1 MNITIIGTG
10 YVGLVTGT
18 CFAEMGNKVY
28 CVDIDEEK
36 INNLKNGI
44 LPIYEPNLWELVNE
58 NQEKGELIFTTDL
71 KEGLKNSN
79 MIFIAVGTP
88 MNEDGTANLTYVKAA
103 ANNIADN
110 LTQDSI
116 VVIKSTVPVGTC
128 HEVEKLINQKTHF
141 KVDVVS
147 NPEFLKEGKAVQDC
161 LHPDR
166 IVIGADKEELFEPLK
181 ELYSS
186 FLLNHERFILMDVK
200 SSELTKYAANAML
213 ATRISFMNEMANI
226 CEKTGANIQNIRQGI
241 GSDKRIGY
249 DFLYAGC
256 GYGGS
261 CFPKDVQALIHTSK
275 KHGYEPILL
284 KHVEQVNQNQK
295 KFIINKIVAKYGN
308 NLEKLQIGLWG
319 LSFKPGTDDVREA
332 PSLTIIE
339 SLIQK
344 GAKIKA
350 YDPKADKETLKF
362 FKNNPK
368 ILKNLKIAQ
377 NKIDAITDVDLLIL
391 VTEWSEFRNID
402 YKKVKWLMKKPVIYD
417 GRNIYDKNIVKREG
431 FELYQIGV

>member
-1 MNITIIGTG
+1 M
-10 YVGLVTGT
+10 
-18 CFAEMGNKVY
+18 
-28 CVDIDEEK
+28 
-36 INNLKNGI
+36 
-44 LPIYEPNLWELVNE
+44 
-58 NQEKGELIFTTDL
+58 
-71 KEGLKNSN
+71 
-79 MIFIAVGTP
+79 
-88 MNEDGTANLTYVKAA
+88 
-103 ANNIADN
+103 
-110 LTQDSI
+110 
-116 VVIKSTVPVGTC
+116 
-128 HEVEKLINQKTHF
+128 
-141 KVDVVS
+141 
-147 NPEFLKEGKAVQDC
+147 
-161 LHPDR
+161 
-166 IVIGADKEELFEPLK
+166 
-181 ELYSS
+181 
-186 FLLNHERFILMDVK
+186 
-200 SSELTKYAANAML
+200 
-213 ATRISFMNEMANI
+213 
-226 CEKTGANIQNIRQGI
+226 
-241 GSDKRIGY
+241 
-249 DFLYAGC
+249 
-256 GYGGS
+256 
-261 CFPKDVQALIHTSK
+261 
-275 KHGYEPILL
+275 
-284 KHVEQVNQNQK
+284 EQVNQNQK